1 VIPILL
7 SYSEPGEGP
16 RVPYQNAPLESR
28 ILAVADSYETTLAS
42 GTSGMSP
49 SVAIGSIVERAGR
62 EFDPKVV
69 EAFVGAFQH
78 GRAQAA
84 ATKPRPVVTSPSR

>member
-7 SYSEPGEGP
+7 SYSEPGHGAS
-16 RVPYQNAPLESR
+16 VPYQDMPLESR
-28 ILAVADSYETTLAS
+28 ILAVADNYETTLAS

-69 EAFVGAFQH
+69 EAFVDAFQH
-78 GRAQAA
+78 GRAQVA
-84 ATKPRPVVTSPSR
+84 ATKSRPTVTSPAR